1 MPGSGFKHQAFHVK
15 TLVRKTL
22 DTPYEMVKRAMVSSQ
37 KFFWGRNLRNSMD
50 AADGGNSS
58 AFADG
63 NPGRGSP
70 CRRYPDGGA

>member
-37 KFFWGRNLRNSMD
+37 KFFFGSQSPQLNGCGRWREQQRLR
-50 AADGGNSS
+50 
-58 AFADG
+58 
-63 NPGRGSP
+63 
-70 CRRYPDGGA
+70 